1 MMLLLTGIAFAG
13 YGSWSAGAAFGG
25 GEAGSES
32 WSSAAPFLAGA
43 YHARLLFLEGFV
55 GASASALLARD
66 DGETV
71 LAAPLQAE
79 AGLGLGTRTLGVGAF
94 GSRGLGGPGGGLYA
108 HLTLPGPRWAERIG
122 AEARIFGYP
131 STDTGGVALLLRVE
145 PGRGGRASHDREDGG
160 EDLHHDAP
168 YAEAASALNLTSP

>member
-1 MMLLLTGIAFAG
+1 MLLLSGVAFAG

-32 WSSAAPFLAGA
+32 WSTAAPFVAGA
-43 YHARLLFLEGFV
+43 YHARLLILEGFV
-55 GASASALLARD
+55 GASASALLGRD

-79 AGLGLGTRTLGVGAF
+79 AGLGLGTRTLGVGWF
-94 GSRGLGGPGGGLYA
+94 GSQGLGGPGGGLYA
-108 HLTLPGPRWAERIG
+108 HLTLPGPTWAERIG
-122 AEARIFGYP
+122 AEARIFAYP

-145 PGRGGRASHDREDGG
+145 PGHGGKARHDREEGG
-160 EDLHHDAP
+160 DDVHHDDP
-168 YAEAASALNLTSP
+168 YAEPTSALRR